1 MAYRV
6 IPMRLEEHRDVLIE
20 LWQRNLGCPA
30 LKTCADRRVA
40 WLYEENPCGPAQ
52 TWLAVET
59 ETDEV
64 IGCASVAPSSRY
76 VHGRLIR
83 IGTAI
88 DFTVAAQHRTAGAAL
103 ALQRALTGGSRRAGF
118 DCLVGKP
125 NSKAL
130 PVLSRIGYRR
140 VGDARTWVKPL
151 ERTLELE
158 EWADPRYVDERVSAA
173 DDRFDDLWNS
183 VKAQWPVGEKTA
195 AYLNWR
201 YIAFK
206 ELNYDLYCLVYRSD
220 RRLAGYVVFARMDKG
235 AFIAELL
242 SGDLSG
248 PMVDD
253 LLLGFA
259 SRMRREGQEWI
270 AVSYAGAPTFD
281 DRLRQLGF
289 SPRKHARPFVAYVDA
304 QASSELRHQV
314 FDTRQSLVFA
324 GEMDLF

>member
-1 MAYRV
+1 MGYRV
-6 IPMRLEEHRDVLIE
+6 IPMRLEEHREVLVE
-20 LWQRNLGCPA
+20 LWRRNLGCPA
-30 LKTCADRRVA
+30 METCADRRVA

-59 ETDEV
+59 ETNQV
-64 IGCASVAPSSRY
+64 IGCASVAPSTRY
-76 VHGRLIR
+76 VHERPIR

-103 ALQRALTGGSRRAGF
+103 ALQRALTGEGRRAGF

-125 NSKAL
+125 NSKAF

-140 VGDARTWVKPL
+140 VGDCRNWVKPL
-151 ERTLELE
+151 LQNPETD
-158 EWADPRYVDERVSAA
+158 EWADPRYLDERVSAA
-173 DDRFDDLWNS
+173 DERFDRLWNS
-183 VKAQWPVGEKTA
+183 VKARGPVGEKTA

-201 YIAFK
+201 YLAFK
-206 ELNYDLYCLVYRSD
+206 ELNYELYCLVHRSD
-220 RRLAGYVVFARMDKG
+220 RRLAGYVVYARMDKG

-242 SGDLSG
+242 CEDLSG
-248 PMVDD
+248 PIVED

-259 SRMRREGQEWI
+259 SRMRREGQGWI
-270 AVSYAGAPTFD
+270 AVSYAGAPSFD

-289 SPRKHARPFVAYVDA
+289 SARKNARPFVAYLDA
-304 QASSELRHQV
+304 PASFEFRPQV
-314 FDTRQSLVFA
+314 FDTHQSPVFA